1 MSESKSKHIV
11 SDVIKIIKGQ
21 AKIIKINHCKGERVL
36 LTVKRNTLNNLI
48 LVKRYLK
55 NWEWT

>member
-36 LTVKRNTLNNLI
+36 LTVKKKYFEQFNFSKKI
-48 LVKRYLK
+48 S
-55 NWEWT
+55 